1 MEIVKGLVATKAGDF
16 LEVGKFSD
24 ASLQRAIDAVTAALP
39 AGSSGAVI
47 RIGPHENGVNVAAA
61 LKGEHWS
68 VEAAWG
74 YRQGGPDDWGAQLVV
89 AW

>member
-47 RIGPHENGVNVAAA
+47 RIGPHEN